1 MGNKKLNILA
11 AMVERRQANA
21 KAALK
26 EDLLQAYELFGV
38 SFVEDVEKECKEIY
52 TEYIHDLPE

>member
-1 MGNKKLNILA
+1 MENKKVNILA

-26 EDLLQAYELFGV
+26 EDLLQAYELFGAP
-38 SFVEDVEKECKEIY
+38 FVEEVEKECKEIY
-52 TEYIHDLPE
+52 MEYIHDLSE